1 MGIKMNNNNNNNNNK
16 RGRKPKDISFHF
28 AKNRPF
34 TVGDIYNRYLKDRTR
49 KLTRVAIMMRLKQM
63 VKENRAK
70 LIGKKDRDGRGR
82 KEFLF
87 KLIKNAN
94 RN

>member
-1 MGIKMNNNNNNNNNK
+1 MNNNNNNNK

-34 TVGDIYNRYLKDRTR
+34 TVTDIFNRYEKDEH
-49 KLTRVAIMMRLKQM
+49 KKMTRVAIMMRLKQM
-63 VKENRAK
+63 VKDNRAK
-70 LIGKKDRDGRGR
+70 LVGKKNRDGRGR

-87 KLIKNAN
+87 KLIKNGK
-94 RN
+94 